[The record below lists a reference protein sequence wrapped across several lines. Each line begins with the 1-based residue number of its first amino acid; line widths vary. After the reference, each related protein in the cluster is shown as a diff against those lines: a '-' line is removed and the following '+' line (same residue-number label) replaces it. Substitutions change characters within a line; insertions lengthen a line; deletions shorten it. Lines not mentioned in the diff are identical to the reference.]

1 MTKDPTRFTASRRQ
15 VLKIGSGL
23 AAASLYAPFLIS
35 AARAE
40 EEPITLL
47 TWESYDEPDWIAEW
61 EKANGTKIKP
71 VIISSLDEVFAQLQS
86 GAVKPDVVYSEAST
100 AGRLKKAG
108 QIAPFDLSKVPNVA
122 NILPGLNWKDPLSV
136 DGTVMGI
143 PLHWGT
149 QPLQY
154 NADVIKEAPTSWA
167 ALWDKKYQGKVT
179 IFDDATVTI
188 PMIALYVGAKDPFK
202 LSEDEFGA
210 VTNALRELRQQV
222 RVVTRGF
229 DDAANVYA
237 SGEALLGYCHNV
249 TVVNTLKKKGL
260 NAKYS
265 LPKEGT
271 PSWIEGTYVT
281 PKGQRDIVYKFLND
295 TMSVEWQTRFMKFSG
310 SNGVLTPEAARKA
323 GLTEEELKNTNILD
337 SEDPAFK
344 SNLVFFREPEDVE
357 RRIQIWNDFLAG
369 TL

>member
-1 MTKDPTRFTASRRQ
+1 MTGHDQLQSPSRRKA
-15 VLKIGSGL
+15 LKAGGAI
-23 AAASLYAPFLIS
+23 AATALFAPSLLRS
-35 AARAE
+35 AWAE

-61 EKANGTKIKP
+61 EKANGAKIKP

-108 QIAPFDLSKVPNVA
+108 QITPFDVSKVPNVA
-122 NILPGLNWKDPLSV
+122 NILPGLNWKDPLTV
-136 DGTVMGI
+136 DGELMGI

-154 NADVIKEAPTSWA
+154 NADVIKEPPMSWA
-167 ALWDKKYQGKVT
+167 ALWDKTYEGKVT

-202 LSEDEFGA
+202 LTEEEFTS
-210 VTNALRELRQQV
+210 VTNALRELRRQV

-260 NAKYS
+260 NFKYT

-295 TMSVEWQTRFMKFSG
+295 TMSVDWQTRFMKFSG

-323 GLTEEELKNTNILD
+323 GFTEAELKTTNILD

>member
-1 MTKDPTRFTASRRQ
+1 MTDKTSLSITRRQ
-15 VLKIGSGL
+15 TLKFGG
-23 AAASLYAPFLIS
+23 AALSASLFAPAVIRS
-35 AARAE
+35 AWAA

-47 TWESYDEPDWIAEW
+47 TWETYDEPEWIAEW
-61 EKANGTKIKP
+61 QAAHGTEIKP

-86 GAVKPDVVYSEAST
+86 GAVKPDVIYSEAST

-108 QIAPFDLSKVPNVA
+108 QITPFDISKVPNIS
-122 NILPGLNWKDPLSV
+122 NILPGLNWREPLTV
-136 DGTVMGI
+136 DGALMGI

-154 NADVIKEAPTSWA
+154 NADAIKSAPTSWA
-167 ALWDKKYQGKVT
+167 ALWDKTYQGKVT

-188 PMIALYVGAKDPFK
+188 PMVALYVGAKNPFN
-202 LSEDEFGA
+202 LTEDEFTL
-210 VTNALRELRQQV
+210 VTNALRELRAQV

-237 SGEALLGYCHNV
+237 SGEAILGYCHNV
-249 TVVNTLKKKGL
+249 TVVNILKKKGL

-271 PSWIEGTYVT
+271 PAWIEGTFVT
-281 PKGQRDIVYKFLND
+281 PKGQRDVVYKFLND
-295 TMSVEWQTRFMKFSG
+295 TMSAKWQARFMKFSG
-310 SNGVLTPEAARKA
+310 SNGVLTPVAAREA
-323 GLTEEELKNTNILD
+323 GLTEDELKNTNILD
-337 SEDPAFK
+337 SDDPSFK
-344 SNLVFFREPEDVE
+344 DNLVFFKEPEDVE
-357 RRIQIWNDFLAG
+357 RRIQLWNDFLAG